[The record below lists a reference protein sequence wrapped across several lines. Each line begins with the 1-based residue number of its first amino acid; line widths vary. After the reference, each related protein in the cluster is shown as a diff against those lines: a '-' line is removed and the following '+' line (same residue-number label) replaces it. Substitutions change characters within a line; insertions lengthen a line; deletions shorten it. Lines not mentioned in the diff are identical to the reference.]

1 MAAPVGVSKE
11 IIQRLSTV
19 MMEALNDKPVQD
31 QFRKAG
37 IPSLPMSAEH
47 MSRRVTDETKWIT
60 EMMTELGMAKK

>member
-1 MAAPVGVSKE
+1 
-11 IIQRLSTV
+11 

-37 IPSLPMSAEH
+37 IPGLPMSAEQ
-47 MSRRVTDETKWIT
+47 MSRRVTEDTKWIT